1 MRDILQRKI
10 IAASISGSIFAVLL
24 GFIVPNPFGE
34 EITSLTEYLFL
45 SSLSIPVYIL
55 YSFPVIL
62 IYGVITSIISDW
74 LANRLPEKYELYTS
88 ASLHILFG
96 LVLLWFSLGAA
107 VLFFIVDRLIMK
119 RSDTYSWK
127 QAMFSLL
134 MPIIVWSFFMGIVWL
149 EHLISN

>member
-1 MRDILQRKI
+1 MDILQRKI

-24 GFIVPNPFGE
+24 GIIVPNPFGE
-34 EITSLTEYLFL
+34 EINSLTEYLFL

-74 LANRLPEKYELYTS
+74 LAKRVLEKYELYTS

-107 VLFFIVDRLIMK
+107 VLFFVVDRLLMK
-119 RSDTYSWK
+119 RSDIYLWK
-127 QAMFSLL
+127 QALLSLL
-134 MPIIVWSFFMGIVWL
+134 IPMIVWLIFMGIVWL